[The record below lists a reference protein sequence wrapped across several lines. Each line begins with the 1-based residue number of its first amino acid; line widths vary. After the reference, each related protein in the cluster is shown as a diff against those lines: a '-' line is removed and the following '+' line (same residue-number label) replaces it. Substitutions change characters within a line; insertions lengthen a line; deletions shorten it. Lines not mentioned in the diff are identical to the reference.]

1 MEVQEHSVPIEVPSL
16 LGGGGRGCRNGGDGE
31 TGARRDRRG
40 RGGQG
45 ITLTPGRGGEPDGK
59 IFWAALGLAHY

>member
-1 MEVQEHSVPIEVPSL
+1 MEVQEHSIPIEVPSL
-16 LGGGGRGCRNGGDGE
+16 IGGGGGDGE